1 MPAQTV
7 TLRMPGL
14 LYDRLMHRAV
24 ETQRSF
30 EEETLDVLAAALP
43 GQDEL
48 PAELKEAIDALTV
61 LDDEALW
68 RAATSRLPDDVASEL
83 EVLHDKRDC
92 VGLTENESQQ
102 LVALLRRY
110 ERHMLVR
117 AQAAALLRE
126 RGHDV
131 TSIIES

>member
-1 MPAQTV
+1 MPTQTV
-7 TLRMPGL
+7 TLQMPGP
-14 LYDRLMHRAV
+14 LYDQLMHLAV

-43 GQDEL
+43 GQGEL
-48 PAELKEAIDALTV
+48 PADLKEAIDSLVV
-61 LDDEALW
+61 LDDNALW
-68 RAATSRLPDDVASEL
+68 RAATSRLADDVASEL
-83 EVLHDKRDC
+83 EALHDKRDR

-102 LVALLRRY
+102 LAALLRRY

-117 AQAAALLRE
+117 AQSAALLRE

-131 TSIIES
+131 TRIIDG